1 MATAASTA
9 APLTPIERGSDW
21 LNPILVKETRQSLKS
36 RQFVATFM
44 LMLVASWLIS
54 VFGILLSG
62 AGAEYRTLGGTF
74 FFAYYVVL
82 AVAVF
87 IVVPFGAF
95 RSLLSERDLHTWE
108 VLSITTL
115 KPRQI
120 VWGKLLSSLVQ
131 IFIYYSAITP
141 FMAFAVLLKGVDVP
155 TIAFILVASLF
166 WSMALS
172 MIGLTIST
180 FGSQRYWQV
189 FLTLAM
195 LGGLLLSLFF
205 SLSLVGQGMLYFE
218 FDSPEFWWGTAVVAS
233 LLGAYCVLLLQV
245 AIGQLTFDADNR
257 TTSVRLAAAGVFWL
271 AVAWVYAGTSL
282 HGLWGIPAPPPSAD
296 ISDFLVGF
304 TILAAIHWF
313 VIGLFTVTE
322 IDVLSRR
329 VRRNVGRFGVFR
341 VFLAPLVPGGARGYL
356 YLLFHLAVL
365 FAFVACLL
373 WLNPSSANT
382 ERAVY
387 FTAALVGYL
396 VIYLGLGSAVGGLAR
411 RISGDFRPA
420 HARVMTVLIL
430 ALGSILPYFLYLFEG
445 FRAGQDQSPQFWI
458 TDPFSTLYRLLSG
471 HADSNLLLLLIAAG
485 ATVTLAINLRGM
497 LSSVIDVVRSP
508 LPGLPLPSRP
518 TPPGRESVPVA
529 AG

>member
-1 MATAASTA
+1 MASAASTA

-36 RQFVATFM
+36 RQFVATFL

-155 TIAFILVASLF
+155 TIAFILVGSLF

-205 SLSLVGQGMLYFE
+205 SLSLVGQGMLFFE
-218 FDSPEFWWGTAVVAS
+218 FDSPEFWWGTAVVVS

-271 AVAWVYAGTSL
+271 AVAWAFAATSL
-282 HGLWGIPAPPPSAD
+282 HGLWGIPTASSTD
-296 ISDFLVGF
+296 ISDFLVAF
-304 TILAAIHWF
+304 TMAAAIHWI
-313 VIGLFTVTE
+313 VVGLFTVTE

-329 VRRNVGRFGVFR
+329 VRRNLGRFGVFR
-341 VFLAPLVPGGARGYL
+341 VFLAPFVPGGARGYL
-356 YLLFHLAVL
+356 YMLFHLAAL
-365 FAFVACLL
+365 FAFVVGLM
-373 WLNPSSANT
+373 WLNPPSANA
-382 ERAVY
+382 ERTVY
-387 FTAALVGYL
+387 FTAGLIGYL

-458 TDPFSTLYRLLSG
+458 TDPFSTLYRLLTG
-471 HADSNLLLLLIAAG
+471 HADSNLLLLLIGVG
-485 ATVTLAINLRGM
+485 ATLTLAINLRGM
-497 LSSVIDVVRSP
+497 FSSVVDVARSP
-508 LPGLPLPSRP
+508 SPAPIPPVRP
-518 TPPGRESVPVA
+518 APQGRESVPAA

>member
-1 MATAASTA
+1 MATS
-9 APLTPIERGSDW
+9 APAITTLTPIERGSDW

-36 RQFVATFM
+36 RQFVATFL

-62 AGAEYRTLGGTF
+62 TGAEYHALGGTF

-155 TIAFILVASLF
+155 MIAFVLVSSLF

-172 MIGLTIST
+172 MIGLTVST

-195 LGGLLLSLFF
+195 LGGLLLSLFMA
-205 SLSLVGQGMLYFE
+205 LSLAANGMMWFE
-218 FDSPEFWWGTAVVAS
+218 FDSPEFWWKTAIVVS
-233 LLGAYCVLLLQV
+233 LLAAYCVLLLQV

-271 AVAWVYAGTSL
+271 AMLWLFLGTSL
-282 HGLWGIPAPPPSAD
+282 NGAWGIPSAPATD
-296 ISDFLVGF
+296 ISDYLVAF
-304 TILAAIHWF
+304 TIVSAIHWF

-322 IDVLSRR
+322 IDVMSRR
-329 VRRNVGRFGVFR
+329 VRRNVGRFGPFR
-341 VFLAPLVPGGARGYL
+341 VFLAPFVPGGARGYL
-356 YLLFHLAVL
+356 YLLFHLAAL
-365 FAFVACLL
+365 FAFVVGLL
-373 WLNPSSANT
+373 WLNPASPNN
-382 ERAVY
+382 ERTVY
-387 FTAALVGYL
+387 FTAAVVGYL

-411 RISGDFRPA
+411 RLSGDFRPA
-420 HARVMTVLIL
+420 HARVMTMLIL
-430 ALGSILPYFLYLFEG
+430 ALGSILPYCLYLFEG
-445 FRAGQDQSPQFWI
+445 FRSGQDQSPQFWI

-471 HADSNLLLLLIAAG
+471 HADSNLLLLLIAVG
-485 ATVTLAINLRGM
+485 ATMTLAINLRRLFSG
-497 LSSVIDVVRSP
+497 VADVARSP
-508 LPGLPLPSRP
+508 LRDLPPALRP
-518 TPPGRESVPVA
+518 ALPGRETAPAA

>member
-1 MATAASTA
+1 MASTSSA

-166 WSMALS
+166 WSLALS

-271 AVAWVYAGTSL
+271 AVAWAFAATSL
-282 HGLWGIPAPPPSAD
+282 HGLWGIPTASTTD

-304 TILAAIHWF
+304 TIAAAIHWF

-329 VRRNVGRFGVFR
+329 VRRNVGRFGPFR

-356 YLLFHLAVL
+356 YMLFHLAAL
-365 FAFVACLL
+365 FAFVVGLL

-411 RISGDFRPA
+411 RVSGDFRPA

-430 ALGSILPYFLYLFEG
+430 ALGSILPYVLYLFEG

-458 TDPFSTLYRLLSG
+458 TDPFSTLYRLLTG
-471 HADSNLLLLLIAAG
+471 HADSNLLLLLIGVG
-485 ATVTLAINLRGM
+485 ATITLAINLRG
-497 LSSVIDVVRSP
+497 LVSGITDVARSP
-508 LPGLPLPSRP
+508 LKGLLSTGRP
-518 TPPGRESVPVA
+518 APAGRESVPVA